1 MGEQGAEP
9 GWLRFAHEPR
19 GEQVARGVVIDGGGL
34 KGCPDRLAANT
45 NQLLERIPLGAGG
58 RSDVPF
64 AGELRVAQA
73 GRSCKKRD
81 DLGTVFPDET
91 VRRACGSSRL
101 AQRSHFVRL
110 LLFAG
115 LSQLPLGLVACPREL
130 VRRERIQLI
139 SDLFQ
144 AHMLILARS
153 CVPVAK

>member
-81 DLGTVFPDET
+81 DLGRCSRT
-91 VRRACGSSRL
+91 RRFAAPAAAVGLRIALTLSAFSRSPAFRSSRSAWL
-101 AQRSHFVRL
+101 RA
-110 LLFAG
+110 
-115 LSQLPLGLVACPREL
+115 
-130 VRRERIQLI
+130 
-139 SDLFQ
+139 
-144 AHMLILARS
+144 
-153 CVPVAK
+153 PVNSSGGSAYN